1 MLAKK
6 KCVHEKQILGELLPV
21 MESAVYGREAAEQ
34 VLEKLCGLLGGET
47 DCIVSAAVKGKERF
61 LFTTLPE
68 DEARYYQN
76 IAEEKPPAER
86 ISGKKALRIKLEA
99 KGGLEGVWVFEV
111 PEHVPEE
118 EISAYQNIAS
128 VIKFFLYSCLFAQE
142 CERQAHMDCFTGLPA
157 CRLFEQDIYKRLSG
171 REQGFLIVVRGPA
184 EVPKPYREDGVNF
197 FLIKMA
203 GVCISTHPDG
213 VYRTGHAGGF
223 MQGRERGSIFC
234 FTGIYAD
241 ASGRRVFP
249 GTIVWAGC
257 GQRLYQDSERHR
269 YRRQGKFHFRW
280 QGGVPPAAC
289 FSGGNMRKGQKVQII
304 LSGLMGLLLAV
315 GISLYPS
322 CTACAEEV
330 PQETGEATIYDS
342 LKERMET
349 AWDQGMD
356 RLEDAEP
363 VEITGNLVERILR
376 GIAAALFR
384 NLRSIKAGAL
394 LVGVVSF
401 VLGGATALLA
411 RRDKKIQ
418 KKAIGICMA
427 AIPGLLTVL
436 VFGISWFVSIF
447 R

>member
-1 MLAKK
+1 M
-6 KCVHEKQILGELLPV
+6 
-21 MESAVYGREAAEQ
+21 R
-34 VLEKLCGLLGGET
+34 
-47 DCIVSAAVKGKERF
+47 
-61 LFTTLPE
+61 
-68 DEARYYQN
+68 
-76 IAEEKPPAER
+76 
-86 ISGKKALRIKLEA
+86 
-99 KGGLEGVWVFEV
+99 
-111 PEHVPEE
+111 
-118 EISAYQNIAS
+118 
-128 VIKFFLYSCLFAQE
+128 
-142 CERQAHMDCFTGLPA
+142 TGL
-157 CRLFEQDIYKRLSG
+157 
-171 REQGFLIVVRGPA
+171 
-184 EVPKPYREDGVNF
+184 
-197 FLIKMA
+197 
-203 GVCISTHPDG
+203 
-213 VYRTGHAGGF
+213 
-223 MQGRERGSIFC
+223 
-234 FTGIYAD
+234 
-241 ASGRRVFP
+241 
-249 GTIVWAGC
+249 
-257 GQRLYQDSERHR
+257 
-269 YRRQGKFHFRW
+269 
-280 QGGVPPAAC
+280 
-289 FSGGNMRKGQKVQII
+289 KVQII